1 MVTSLLL
8 VAAAAAVTASG
19 AASGG
24 GAEVHITYLSFE
36 SDMFTA
42 ILVAV

>member
-8 VAAAAAVTASG
+8 VAAAAAVTAAG

-24 GAEVHITYLSFE
+24 GAEVHITCLSFE
-36 SDMFTA
+36 SDTFTA